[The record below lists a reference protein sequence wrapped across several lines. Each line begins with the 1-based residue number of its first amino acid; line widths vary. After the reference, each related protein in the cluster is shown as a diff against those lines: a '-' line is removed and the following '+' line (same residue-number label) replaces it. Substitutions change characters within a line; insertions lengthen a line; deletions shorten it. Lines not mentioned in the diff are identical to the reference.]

1 MFFKDWIV
9 FLGQALICGSPSL
22 LLSSLVPTTTT
33 FISTLGIQTP
43 HVNKPFQPL
52 LLRRELLLCQ
62 GNTEEGTRTPVHWE
76 GKQTLRV
83 LHSAATRTLC
93 IPAEDG
99 DLTMGPRLEF
109 SWSGKGK
116 TRTQASSCLQG
127 LYFRW
132 TSSSLK
138 TVEIL

>member
-52 LLRRELLLCQ
+52 LLRLDLLQCQ
-62 GNTEEGTRTPVHWE
+62 SNMEEGTRTPLHWE
-76 GKQTLRV
+76 GKQTLGESQPC
-83 LHSAATRTLC
+83 LYSAATRTLC

-99 DLTMGPRLEF
+99 DLNVGTRLEC

-116 TRTQASSCLQG
+116 TRTQARVSRD
-127 LYFRW
+127 F
-132 TSSSLK
+132 TSGEHQ
-138 TVEIL
+138 VH